1 MLLTNGYEIA
11 NAVTTVPEE
20 VKPVIRLSSELGA
33 TYSEQQIKVI
43 VDEYSIKYGVD
54 STRVL
59 ETIRCES
66 RFKNVQSG
74 IVSQGI
80 REDSWG
86 IVQIHLPSHPT
97 ISKQQALQPE
107 FALEWMVK
115 QFSNGKAKQWSCYRT
130 LYSI

>member
-1 MLLTNGYEIA
+1 MLTNGYEIA
-11 NAVTTVPEE
+11 NAVTTEAKPEVE
-20 VKPVIRLSSELGA
+20 LSNELGT
-33 TYSEQQIKVI
+33 TYSEQQIAELVSA
-43 VDEYSIKYGVD
+43 YSIKYGVNA
-54 STRVL
+54 TKVL

-66 RFKNVQSG
+66 RFKNVQSS
-74 IVSQGI
+74 IVSNGI

-115 QFSNGKAKQWSCYRT
+115 QFSNGKAKQWTCYRT
-130 LYSI
+130 LYST